1 MWALRTSAMAAAGLP
16 SQAFRRSTL
25 LSCKS
30 LRSIHF
36 HNKLSS
42 FRAFPLAAP
51 FSSSASG
58 ICTSAQAL
66 KGEFDV
72 FLKGV
77 GDKDTIE
84 DVKRILEMANRASL
98 RREILHTDFLTPPV
112 LKEATLALQKFSD
125 IKMVALG
132 GYPEAERCRLS
143 VGHPEILTSD
153 PDIVAAMSISGNFG
167 FEPCSHGDFL
177 GAILGTG
184 IVRDKLGDIILQGE
198 KGAHIL
204 VVPELVDFLASS
216 LDKVRNVSVT
226 CNKIPLLALEYQ
238 PPRTKSLKT
247 VEASLRLDAIASAG
261 FKISRSKMANL
272 ISDGDVRINWAT
284 VMKNNTTVRTGDI
297 VSVSGKGRLKIG
309 EINSTRKGKFAVELI
324 RYLIEMY
331 SLTCCCVV
339 NVHGSLESSSIKW
352 YKSSALYTLAF
363 PFCF

>member
-1 MWALRTSAMAAAGLP
+1 MAA
-16 SQAFRRSTL
+16 SQAFLRTTL
-25 LSCKS
+25 HSRES

-42 FRAFPLAAP
+42 FRAFPFAP
-51 FSSSASG
+51 LFISSASG

-84 DVKRILEMANRASL
+84 DVKRIIEMANRASL

-112 LKEATLALQKFSD
+112 LKEAMLALAKFSD

-184 IVRDKLGDIILQGE
+184 IVRDKLGDIILQGD

-226 CNKIPLLALEYQ
+226 CKKMPLLALEYQ

-272 ISDGDVRINWAT
+272 IRLYSSASSDGDVRVNWAT
-284 VMKNNTTVRTGDI
+284 VTKNNTTVKTGDI
-297 VSVSGKGRLKIG
+297 VSVSGKGRLKLAKMD
-309 EINSTRKGKFAVELI
+309 SVSVFSR
-324 RYLIEMY
+324 IEMH

-339 NVHGSLESSSIKW
+339 KHME
-352 YKSSALYTLAF
+352 A
-363 PFCF
+363 